1 MLSSK
6 SYSYWLKIDSVD
18 DDLELLDRE
27 SISLN
32 ASTNSSSSSY
42 KNIFTVSNTNNINI
56 FNTCLRDL
64 RNVRKNSV
72 NKLPKKLLSEILFFP
87 NAPYINIYEIV
98 CEHGGT
104 LL

>member
-1 MLSSK
+1 MNRLYKNYVCWNSIIDC
-6 SYSYWLKIDSVD
+6 YYDNNNLLRLKIDSLN

-42 KNIFTVSNTNNINI
+42 KNIFTVSNTNDRKIC
-56 FNTCLRDL
+56 NTCLRDL

-72 NKLPKKLLSEILFFP
+72 NKLPK
-87 NAPYINIYEIV
+87 
-98 CEHGGT
+98 
-104 LL
+104 